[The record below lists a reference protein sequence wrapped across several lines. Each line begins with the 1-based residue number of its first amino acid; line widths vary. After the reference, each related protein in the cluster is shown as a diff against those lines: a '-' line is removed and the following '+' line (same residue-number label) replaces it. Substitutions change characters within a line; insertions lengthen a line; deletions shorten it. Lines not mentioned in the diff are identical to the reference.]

1 MSHVA
6 SLIGHE
12 ESNLFVFEV
21 PPVNM
26 KSLKAFFDSI
36 MLKSILKLSFDYSVP
51 YLIHYYFCFQI
62 FT

>member
-1 MSHVA
+1 MSQVA

-12 ESNLFVFEV
+12 ESNIFVFEV

-36 MLKSILKLSFDYSVP
+36 MLKSIVK
-51 YLIHYYFCFQI
+51 H
-62 FT
+62 